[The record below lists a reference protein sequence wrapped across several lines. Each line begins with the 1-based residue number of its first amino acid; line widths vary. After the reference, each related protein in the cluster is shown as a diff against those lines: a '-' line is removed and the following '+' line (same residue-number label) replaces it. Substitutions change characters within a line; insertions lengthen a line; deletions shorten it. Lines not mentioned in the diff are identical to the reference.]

1 MATFSNL
8 QFVPFFSYFS
18 FLCVCVFSYENKKT
32 SRANRFVLSSA
43 DGHDAKT
50 LRVHQRVVA
59 NDLNVVFPYEMLS
72 CTHTQHS
79 VCVTDQTNA
88 QSVKKK
94 TRSKNNGAELFVRRK
109 LKTKIFF

>member
-8 QFVPFFSYFS
+8 KFVPFFRT
-18 FLCVCVFSYENKKT
+18 FLSCVCVFSYENKKT

-88 QSVKKK
+88 QSENKK
-94 TRSKNNGAELFVRRK
+94 TRSKKQWSGIVRP
-109 LKTKIFF
+109 